1 MAAEAHNPFWD
12 FSLAVWG
19 REAVEPACLDLQERH
34 GLDVNLLLF
43 CGWAGRRGRVLDD
56 ADIARLIE
64 AARPWR
70 EATVLPLRKLR
81 KWLKGQS
88 VAPGAAAGRL
98 RERIKGDELQAEAIQ
113 QDLFVEVMPVPDGT
127 GGPVPD
133 GTGGPVPDGTGGPA
147 VTVANMAAYFAALGI
162 APDAGDTAHLAN
174 VLRGCHPELLPL
186 EAVWLLAGDTKER

>member
-1 MAAEAHNPFWD
+1 MTAEAHNPFWD
-12 FSLAVWG
+12 FSLTVWG
-19 REAVEPACLDLQERH
+19 REAVEAACLDLQERH

-43 CGWAGRRGRVLDD
+43 CGWAGRRGRALDD
-56 ADIARLIE
+56 AGIARLIE

-70 EATVLPLRKLR
+70 EATVLPLRRLR
-81 KWLKGQS
+81 KWLKDQS

-98 RERIKGDELQAEAIQ
+98 RERIKADELQAEAIQ
-113 QDLFVEVMPVPDGT
+113 QDLFVEALPVPEGA
-127 GGPVPD
+127 
-133 GTGGPVPDGTGGPA
+133 GGPA

>member
-1 MAAEAHNPFWD
+1 MAAKAHNPFWD
-12 FSLAVWG
+12 FSLTVWG
-19 REAVEPACLDLQERH
+19 REAVEAACLDLQERH

-43 CGWAGRRGRVLDD
+43 CGWAGRRGRALDD
-56 ADIARLIE
+56 AAIARLIE

-70 EATVLPLRKLR
+70 AATVLPLRRLR
-81 KWLKGQS
+81 RWLKDQS

-98 RERIKGDELQAEAIQ
+98 RERIKEDELQAEAIQ
-113 QDLFVEVMPVPDGT
+113 QDLFAEALPVPEGA
-127 GGPVPD
+127 
-133 GTGGPVPDGTGGPA
+133 GGPA

-162 APDAGDTAHLAN
+162 APDAGDTANLAN

>member
-19 REAVEPACLDLQERH
+19 REAVEQACLDLQERH

-43 CGWAGRRGRVLDD
+43 CGWAGRRGRALED

-64 AARPWR
+64 TAHPWR

-81 KWLKGQS
+81 KWLKGRP

-98 RERIKGDELQAEAIQ
+98 RERIKEDELQAEAIQ
-113 QDLFVEVMPVPDGT
+113 QDLFVEALPVPDGA
-127 GGPVPD
+127 
-133 GTGGPVPDGTGGPA
+133 GGPA

-162 APDAGDTAHLAN
+162 APDANDTAHLAN

-186 EAVWLLAGDTKER
+186 QAVWLLAGYAHDP

>member
-19 REAVEPACLDLQERH
+19 RAAVEPACLDLQERH

-43 CGWAGRRGRVLDD
+43 CGWAGRRGRALDD

-70 EATVLPLRKLR
+70 EATVLPLRRLR

-113 QDLFVEVMPVPDGT
+113 QDLFIEALPVPVGA
-127 GGPVPD
+127 GGPV
-133 GTGGPVPDGTGGPA
+133 
-147 VTVANMAAYFAALGI
+147 VTVANMTAYFAALGI
-162 APDAGDTAHLAN
+162 APDTSDTAHLAN

-186 EAVWLLAGDTKER
+186 EAVWLLSG

>member
-19 REAVEPACLDLQERH
+19 REAVETACLDLQERH

-43 CGWAGRRGRVLDD
+43 CGWAGRRGRALDD
-56 ADIARLIE
+56 ADIARLI
-64 AARPWR
+64 AAAGPWR
-70 EATVLPLRKLR
+70 EATVRPLRKLR

-98 RERIKGDELQAEAIQ
+98 RERIKDDELQAEAIQ
-113 QDLFVEVMPVPDGT
+113 QDLFVEAIPVPE
-127 GGPVPD
+127 
-133 GTGGPVPDGTGGPA
+133 GTGGPA

-162 APDAGDTAHLAN
+162 APDANDTAHLAN

-186 EAVWLLAGDTKER
+186 EAVWLLAGHAHDP

>member
-12 FSLAVWG
+12 FSHAVWG
-19 REAVEPACLDLQERH
+19 REAVEPACLALQERH

-43 CGWAGRRGRVLDD
+43 CGWAGRRGRALDD
-56 ADIARLIE
+56 AGIARLIE
-64 AARPWR
+64 AARRWR
-70 EATVLPLRKLR
+70 EATVLPLRRLR

-88 VAPGAAAGRL
+88 VAPGAAAGHL
-98 RERIKGDELQAEAIQ
+98 RERIKEDELQAEAIQ
-113 QDLFVEVMPVPDGT
+113 QDLFVKALPVPDGA
-127 GGPVPD
+127 
-133 GTGGPVPDGTGGPA
+133 GGPA

-186 EAVWLLAGDTKER
+186 EAVWLLAGYAHTP

>member
-1 MAAEAHNPFWD
+1 MAREGEPPSGDETGARNPFWD

-43 CGWAGRRGRVLDD
+43 CGWAGRRGRALDD

-70 EATVLPLRKLR
+70 EATVVPLRKLR

-88 VAPGAAAGRL
+88 AAPGATAGRL

-113 QDLFVEVMPVPDGT
+113 QDLFVAVM
-127 GGPVPD
+127 
-133 GTGGPVPDGTGGPA
+133 PVPDGTGGPA

-162 APDAGDTAHLAN
+162 APDASDTAHLAN

-186 EAVWLLAGDTKER
+186 EAVWLLTGNTKDP

>member
-43 CGWAGRRGRVLDD
+43 CGWAGRRGRALDD

-70 EATVLPLRKLR
+70 KATVLPLRKLR

-88 VAPGAAAGRL
+88 AAPGAAAGAL
-98 RERIKGDELQAEAIQ
+98 RDRIKDDELQAEAIQ
-113 QDLFVEVMPVPDGT
+113 QDLFVEAL
-127 GGPVPD
+127 
-133 GTGGPVPDGTGGPA
+133 PVPDGTGGPA
-147 VTVANMAAYFAALGI
+147 VTVANMAAYFAALGT
-162 APDAGDTAHLAN
+162 APDANDTAHLAN

-186 EAVWLLAGDTKER
+186 EAVWLLAGYAHDP

>member
-43 CGWAGRRGRVLDD
+43 CGWAGRRGRALDD
-56 ADIARLIE
+56 ADVARLIE

-70 EATVLPLRKLR
+70 EAAVLPLRKLR

-98 RERIKGDELQAEAIQ
+98 RERIKGDELQSEAIQ
-113 QDLFVEVMPVPDGT
+113 QDLFVEAI
-127 GGPVPD
+127 
-133 GTGGPVPDGTGGPA
+133 PVPDGTGGPA
-147 VTVANMAAYFAALGI
+147 VTVANIAAYFAALDI
-162 APDAGDTAHLAN
+162 APDANDTAHLAN

-186 EAVWLLAGDTKER
+186 EAVWLLAGYAHEP

>member
-19 REAVEPACLDLQERH
+19 REAVEPACLGLQERH

-43 CGWAGRRGRVLDD
+43 CGWAGRRGRALDD
-56 ADIARLIE
+56 ADVARLIE

-98 RERIKGDELQAEAIQ
+98 RERIKGDELQSEAIQ
-113 QDLFVEVMPVPDGT
+113 QDLFVEAIPVPDGA
-127 GGPVPD
+127 
-133 GTGGPVPDGTGGPA
+133 GGPA
-147 VTVANMAAYFAALGI
+147 VTVANMAAYFAALDI
-162 APDAGDTAHLAN
+162 APDANDTAHLAN

-186 EAVWLLAGDTKER
+186 EAVWLLAGYAHDP

>member
-43 CGWAGRRGRVLDD
+43 CGWAGRRGRALDD
-56 ADIARLIE
+56 ADIARLIA

-98 RERIKGDELQAEAIQ
+98 RERIKDDELQAEAIQ
-113 QDLFVEVMPVPDGT
+113 QDLFVEAI
-127 GGPVPD
+127 PVPD

-147 VTVANMAAYFAALGI
+147 VTVANMAAYLTALGI
-162 APDAGDTAHLAN
+162 APDANDTAHLAN

-186 EAVWLLAGDTKER
+186 EAVWLLAGYAHEP

>member
-43 CGWAGRRGRVLDD
+43 CGWAGRRGRALDD

-81 KWLKGQS
+81 TWLKGQS

-113 QDLFVEVMPVPDGT
+113 QDLFVEAIPVPDGA
-127 GGPVPD
+127 
-133 GTGGPVPDGTGGPA
+133 GGPA

-162 APDAGDTAHLAN
+162 APDANDTAHLAN

-186 EAVWLLAGDTKER
+186 EAVWLLAGYAHDP

>member
-19 REAVEPACLDLQERH
+19 REAVEAACLDLQERH
-34 GLDVNLLLF
+34 GLDINLLLF
-43 CGWAGRRGRVLDD
+43 CGWAGRRGHALDD
-56 ADIARLIE
+56 AGIARLIE

-70 EATVLPLRKLR
+70 EATVLPLRRLR
-81 KWLKGQS
+81 RWLKDQS
-88 VAPGAAAGRL
+88 VAPGVAAGRL
-98 RERIKGDELQAEAIQ
+98 RLRIKEDELQAEAIQ
-113 QDLFVEVMPVPDGT
+113 QDLFVEAMPVPDGT

-133 GTGGPVPDGTGGPA
+133 GTGGPVPEAAGGPA

-186 EAVWLLAGDTKER
+186 EAVWLLAGYTKGP

>member
-19 REAVEPACLDLQERH
+19 REAVETACLDLQESH

-43 CGWAGRRGRVLDD
+43 CGWAGRRGRALDD

-98 RERIKGDELQAEAIQ
+98 RERIKDDELQAEAIQ
-113 QDLFVEVMPVPDGT
+113 QDLFVEAL
-127 GGPVPD
+127 
-133 GTGGPVPDGTGGPA
+133 PVPDGTGGPA
-147 VTVANMAAYFAALGI
+147 VTVANMAAYFVALGI
-162 APDAGDTAHLAN
+162 APDTNDTAHLAN

-186 EAVWLLAGDTKER
+186 EAVWLLAGHAHDP

>member
-1 MAAEAHNPFWD
+1 MAAKAHNPFWD

-19 REAVEPACLDLQERH
+19 REAVEPTCLDLQERH

-113 QDLFVEVMPVPDGT
+113 QDLFVEAIPVPDGT
-127 GGPVPD
+127 GGPV
-133 GTGGPVPDGTGGPA
+133 

>member
-19 REAVEPACLDLQERH
+19 REAVETACLDLQERH

-43 CGWAGRRGRVLDD
+43 CGWAGRRGRALDD
-56 ADIARLIE
+56 ADIARLI
-64 AARPWR
+64 AAAGPWR

-98 RERIKGDELQAEAIQ
+98 RERIKDDELQAEAIQ
-113 QDLFVEVMPVPDGT
+113 QDLFVEAIPVPE
-127 GGPVPD
+127 
-133 GTGGPVPDGTGGPA
+133 GTGGPA

-162 APDAGDTAHLAN
+162 APDTNDTAHLAN

-186 EAVWLLAGDTKER
+186 EAVWLLAGSAHGP